1 MKKKMRKLLGLILA
15 VTTVMMMICAC
26 GNEPAEEEKIT
37 VTFMN
42 GETQLGQV
50 TGTKGAVLEDYAQ
63 YETVE
68 GYEFLG
74 WFETPTF
81 LESSK
86 KDLTTAT
93 FDKDTTLYG
102 SFKSTNVAEDTRSWY
117 IVGAGASPVL
127 AASSWAGGVEDS
139 VKETCQLKATGNATN
154 EFSITLDLYAG
165 DQFQI
170 IYDWQ
175 WDGQK
180 GYGCFTT
187 VDDTQMANGGG
198 LAGSDDKS
206 NVNVIMDGNYTITLT
221 TDPDNSLQDT
231 LVIVRNGDTTG
242 EKEDVSTEEPSYTVS
257 EATGI
262 VVKGS
267 WVSDWSENKDLAR
280 VEGTNTFTITMD
292 LDAGIELYFMVYD
305 NGADTG
311 LGMNATA
318 VTDDA
323 SKALLEEAYN
333 IKVKDAGSYTFTV
346 DADTMTITV
355 TK

>member
-15 VTTVMMMICAC
+15 LATVMMSLCAC
-26 GNEPAEEEKIT
+26 ANEPAQEEKIT

-42 GETQLGQV
+42 GKTQLGQV
-50 TGTKGAVLEDYAQ
+50 TGNKGAVLSDYAK
-63 YETVE
+63 YEAVE

-81 LESSK
+81 LASSK
-86 KDLTTAT
+86 KDLATAT

-102 SFKSTNVAEDTRSWY
+102 SFKSQNVAEDTRKWY
-117 IVGAGASPVL
+117 VVGAGSSPIL
-127 AASSWAGGVEDS
+127 AASNWAGSVEDA
-139 VKETCQLKATGNATN
+139 VKESCQLKATGKATN
-154 EFSITLDLYAG
+154 EFSLSIDLFAG

-175 WDGQK
+175 WNGQK

-187 VDDTQMANGGG
+187 IDDTQMENGGG
-198 LAGSDDKS
+198 LAGSSDKS
-206 NVNVIMDGNYTITLT
+206 NINVIMDGNYTITLT
-221 TDPDNSLQDT
+221 TDPDNAAQDT
-231 LVIVRNGDTTG
+231 LVIVRNGDPVG
-242 EKEDVSTEEPSYTVS
+242 GKEDTSKEPEYVVS
-257 EATGI
+257 EKTGI

-267 WVSDWSENKDLAR
+267 WVSDWSENKELTR
-280 VEGTNTFTITMD
+280 VEGTNTFKISME
-292 LDAGIELYFMVYD
+292 LAAGTELYFMVYD

-318 VTDDA
+318 IKDDA

-333 IKVKDAGSYTFTV
+333 IKVKDAGTYTFTV
-346 DADTMTITV
+346 DADAMTITV
-355 TK
+355 AK

>member
-1 MKKKMRKLLGLILA
+1 MKRKFKKITTILLAALVVAMTL
-15 VTTVMMMICAC
+15 CAC
-26 GNEPAEEEKIT
+26 QNTNEPETVT

-42 GETQLGQV
+42 GETELGKEV
-50 TGTKGAVLEDYAQ
+50 GNKDELLKDYEK
-63 YETVE
+63 YETLD

-86 KDLTTAT
+86 KDLGSVT
-93 FDKDTTLYG
+93 FDADVTLYG
-102 SFKSTNVAEDTRSWY
+102 SFKSTAVAEDTRSWY
-117 IVGAGASPVL
+117 IVGAGTSEELEASN
-127 AASSWAGGVEDS
+127 WAGSVEDS
-139 VKETCQLKATGNATN
+139 VKEKCQLKATGEATN
-154 EFSITLDLYAG
+154 EFAITLNLYKG

-175 WDGQK
+175 WTGQK

-187 VDDTQMANGGG
+187 IDDSQMANGGG
-198 LAGSDDKS
+198 LGGSDTTS
-206 NVNVIMDGNYTITLT
+206 NVNVLMDGNYTITLI

-231 LVIVRNGDTTG
+231 LTIVRNGDATG
-242 EKEDVSTEEPSYTVS
+242 EADKKEDEEDTYVVSD
-257 EATGI
+257 ATGI

-267 WVSDWSENKDLAR
+267 WVSDWSENKDLTR
-280 VEGTNTFTITMD
+280 EEGTNLFSITLD
-292 LDAGIELYFMVYD
+292 LDAGTELYFMVWD

-318 VTDDA
+318 VVDDA

-333 IKVKDAGSYTFTV
+333 IKVKDAGTYTFTV

-355 TK
+355 SK